1 MSCSTATMHHDTP
14 DSVIP
19 AKAPRRKYP
28 LGAGIQRCTTGPA
41 LPSVGFRGKPGMTW
55 ILTLLLT
62 LLCLTASAFAATD
75 GKAVVADITRR
86 GDAAV
91 AAYAPEKRLIT
102 GAEFS
107 KLYFDVFEGAGMELD
122 LGIKAPGLKTEI
134 EVLFGLVNGNAMRG
148 VPQPELDASW
158 QKLRTRLANA
168 AELYGQADESGF
180 WPVFVQSLLILVR
193 EGAEAMLVVAALAA
207 YLRRAGGADRLWVIY
222 AGAGIAVPLSLLTGW
237 ALTGVLQAAGTSRA
251 VIEGITMIFASCVL
265 CYVGFWLF
273 SKSEA
278 KRWQAWIA
286 GQIDSA
292 LSSGSLLTLAGAACL
307 AVYREGAETVL
318 FYHALATGAA
328 GQGAAI
334 GAGILAAIALLVA
347 GVIVFRL
354 AAMRIPYHLFFG
366 ATGALLYGMAV
377 VFMGQGIVELQAA
390 GHLGSYH
397 LPVVPQVSWLGLAP
411 SAQVVGAQGVM
422 LIIPALAWLWL
433 RLRAPEPKTA

>member
-1 MSCSTATMHHDTP
+1 MSCSTATMHHDTPP

-28 LGAGIQRCTTGPA
+28 WGAGIQRCATA
-41 LPSVGFRGKPGMTW
+41 LWIKLGMTR
-55 ILTLLLT
+55 LLLLFLA
-62 LLCLTASAFAATD
+62 LLCLAPSAFAATD

-91 AAYAPEKRLIT
+91 AAYTPDKHLAT

-122 LGIKAPGLKTEI
+122 LGIKAPSLKTEI
-134 EVLFGLVNGNAMRG
+134 EVLFGLVNCNAMRG

-158 QKLRTRLANA
+158 QKLRTSLTNA
-168 AELYGQADESGF
+168 AELYGRADESGF

-207 YLRRAGGADRLWVIY
+207 YLRRAGAADRLWVIY
-222 AGAGIAVPLSLLTGW
+222 AGAGIAVPFSLLTGW

-251 VIEGITMIFASCVL
+251 VIEGITMIFASIVL

-292 LSSGSLLTLAGAACL
+292 LSSGSLLTLGGASCL

-334 GAGILAAIALLVA
+334 GAGIVAAIVLLVA
-347 GVIVFRL
+347 GVFVFRL

-366 ATGALLYGMAV
+366 ATGVLLYGMAI

-390 GHLGSYH
+390 GHIGSYH
-397 LPVVPQVSWLGLAP
+397 LPIVPQVSWLGLAP
-411 SAQVVGAQGVM
+411 SIQVVGAQGTM
-422 LIIPALAWLWL
+422 LLMPTFAWLWL
-433 RLRAPEPKTA
+433 RLKSPKPKAA

>member
-14 DSVIP
+14 PDSVIP
-19 AKAPRRKYP
+19 EK
-28 LGAGIQRCTTGPA
+28 GAIQRYTKGYRVK
-41 LPSVGFRGKPGMTW
+41 LGMTRM
-55 ILTLLLT
+55 LLLFVALAGFVT
-62 LLCLTASAFAATD
+62 SAFAATD
-75 GKAVVADITRR
+75 GKAVVADITQR

-91 AAYAPEKRLIT
+91 AAYTPDKRLAT

-158 QKLRTRLANA
+158 QKLRTSLANA
-168 AELYGQADESGF
+168 AVLYDQADESGF
-180 WPVFVQSLLILVR
+180 WAVFVQSMLILVR

-222 AGAGIAVPLSLLTGW
+222 AGAGIAVPFSLLTGW

-251 VIEGITMIFASCVL
+251 VIEGITMIFAACVL

-292 LSSGSLLTLAGAACL
+292 LSSGSLLTLAGASCL

-328 GQGAAI
+328 GQGTAI
-334 GAGILAAIALLVA
+334 GAGIVAAIVLLVA
-347 GVIVFRL
+347 GVFVFRL

-366 ATGALLYGMAV
+366 ATGVLLYGMAV

-390 GHLGSYH
+390 GHIGSYH

-411 SAQVVGAQGVM
+411 SAQVVGAQGAM

-433 RLRAPEPKTA
+433 RLKAPEPKTA